1 MRSNT
6 QHRIVTAQ
14 DAGRMTEF

>member
-6 QHRIVTAQ
+6 QHVV
-14 DAGRMTEF
+14 